1 MIAMGQLNDDR
12 FGIECSGIVSCLGS
26 KNSGFKIGDR
36 VCTVSEETLSNY
48 TRYPQT
54 SAWKVPAD
62 MTSRVAAT
70 RRSRELNLP
79 FS

>member
-12 FGIECSGIVSCLGS
+12 FGIECTGIVSCLGS
-26 KNSGFKIGDR
+26 KNLGFKIGDR
-36 VCTVSEETLSNY
+36 VCAVSEGTLSHY
-48 TRYPQT
+48 TKYPET

-70 RRSRELNLP
+70 SRSRELHLP